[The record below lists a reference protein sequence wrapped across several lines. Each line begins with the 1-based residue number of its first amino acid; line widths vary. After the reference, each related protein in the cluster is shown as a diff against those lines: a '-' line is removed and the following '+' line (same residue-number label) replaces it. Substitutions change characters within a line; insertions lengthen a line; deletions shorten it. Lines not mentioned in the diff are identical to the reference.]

1 MVVMRAI
8 EAKTLACS
16 ATALLVAWCL
26 VIDPA
31 AAQSVVF
38 ERARV
43 ILGDGS
49 PAIENAA
56 IVVEGGRIA
65 RVTDKQA
72 MAGIAVRAEEPKIPW
87 PGDRGAIAPHIWQMI
102 LGTWI
107 LFLLRGRVEN
117 EVDFW
122 NLEARDFDVEADSDE
137 MLQLDLENLL
147 IPASFFG
154 ETIVGDDVGP
164 PLILGQMFKEDG
176 RDGSMS
182 LPLRSL
188 PPSMPGDDALFPIDQ
203 DGVDKAEPS
212 QARPYHADLPVR
224 MHAGVARVSAE
235 FPNRQILDLHPGK
248 LLLHGS
254 PDA

>member
-1 MVVMRAI
+1 VPQRTQANTELFVAGAALARDMPVDLDVVGRI
-8 EAKTLACS
+8 GDDHGG
-16 ATALLVAWCL
+16 LLV
-26 VIDPA
+26 VHQPRD
-31 AAQSVVF
+31 
-38 ERARV
+38 
-43 ILGDGS
+43 
-49 PAIENAA
+49 
-56 IVVEGGRIA
+56 GGRIA

-87 PGDRGAIAPHIWQMI
+87 PGDRGAIAPHIWQII

-254 PDA
+254 PVA